1 MTKKYFLLAWVL
13 NEVDVDDEFE
23 IYHYNEEIISFD
35 ELENELE
42 YNYVIDLFSNR
53 LDDLGKK
60 ER

>member
-35 ELENELE
+35 ELE
-42 YNYVIDLFSNR
+42 
-53 LDDLGKK
+53 KK